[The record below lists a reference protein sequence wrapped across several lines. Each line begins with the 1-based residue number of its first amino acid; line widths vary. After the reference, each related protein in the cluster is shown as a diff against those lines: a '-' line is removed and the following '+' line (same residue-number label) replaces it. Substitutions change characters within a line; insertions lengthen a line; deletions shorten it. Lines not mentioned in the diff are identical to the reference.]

1 MSEII
6 QYIEEKEKCKELCE
20 ELYNKV
26 GGKIDIKSLTY
37 AVYPKI
43 VDWKTKKPLWNT
55 VLNWVTGIWVQNN
68 WKTVKD
74 EDNEPIVYGIIY
86 EGKLIYIGKTARSLE
101 LRKYEHEQSE
111 SSEIDKFLFGKE
123 GYEFVILATAKSDY
137 EASVLEKR
145 MINLCK
151 PRFNKEGKDS
161 SYKFKLTKEG
171 EKQRRER
178 LKEIVEEVDDIEEF
192 LRLYLMKE
200 RIDLWRVEDE
210 AIEGIHREPIE
221 INFEIGK
228 EEE

>member
-1 MSEII
+1 M
-6 QYIEEKEKCKELCE
+6 
-20 ELYNKV
+20 
-26 GGKIDIKSLTY
+26 
-37 AVYPKI
+37 
-43 VDWKTKKPLWNT
+43 
-55 VLNWVTGIWVQNN
+55 NWVTGIWVKNN

-101 LRKYEHEQSE
+101 LRKYEHEQGE

-161 SYKFKLTKEG
+161 SYKFKLTKDG